1 MINKNKCKKLFYNCD
16 GVLSCI
22 APCADDITKEKC
34 IDGKEYCEFRDVK
47 KS

>member
-1 MINKNKCKKLFYNCD
+1 MTNKEKCRKLFYNCD

-22 APCADDITKEKC
+22 APFADDITKEKC
-34 IDGKEYCEFRDVK
+34 IEGKEDCEFRDDK